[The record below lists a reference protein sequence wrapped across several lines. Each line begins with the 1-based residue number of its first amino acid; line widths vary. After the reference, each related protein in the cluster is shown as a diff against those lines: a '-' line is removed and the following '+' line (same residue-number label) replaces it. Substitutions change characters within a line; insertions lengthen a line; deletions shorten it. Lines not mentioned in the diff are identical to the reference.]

1 MWLGPATSLSL
12 EQVLHFLDGIIRLP
26 LASLDLKNV
35 GVFVELLGPGVPLNS
50 KLV

>member
-26 LASLDLKNV
+26 LASLDLKTS
-35 GVFVELLGPGVPLNS
+35 VFVELLGPGVPLIY